1 MIKKCEKQ
9 KSCISI
15 MKQKIETSEAPNAI
29 GPYSQAIIV
38 GDNIFLSG
46 QIPLDPKTMKLVEGE
61 ENQIRRVFDNV
72 QAVCKAAGCGLNDIV
87 KLNISLQDLSLFTKL
102 NEIMLDYFEEPYP
115 ARAAL
120 QVARLPLDSL
130 IEVEAIIIKE
140 KS

>member
-1 MIKKCEKQ
+1 
-9 KSCISI
+9 
-15 MKQKIETSEAPNAI
+15 
-29 GPYSQAIIV
+29 V

-46 QIPLDPKTMKLVEGE
+46 QIPLDPETMKLVEGE

-72 QAVCKAAGCGLNDIV
+72 QAVCKAAGCGLNNIV
-87 KLNISLQDLSLFTKL
+87 KLNISLQDLSLFAKV
-102 NEIMLDYFEEPYP
+102 NEVMLDYFEEPYP